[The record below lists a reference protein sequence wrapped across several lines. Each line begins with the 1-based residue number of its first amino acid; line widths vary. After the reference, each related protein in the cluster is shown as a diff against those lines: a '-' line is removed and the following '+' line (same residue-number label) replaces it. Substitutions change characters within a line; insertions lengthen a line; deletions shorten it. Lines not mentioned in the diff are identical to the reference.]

1 MIQPLTGG
9 SASPGEPLAAKRDSF
24 VPEEVLAAGK
34 LQARW
39 LNTRVCRP
47 AGAGRLLTA
56 LPREH
61 HEVLQDLDALS
72 DGSCR
77 KPMLSSTT
85 TISALVREQGAT
97 YRILP
102 EVHLPPRV
110 LLGV

>member
-1 MIQPLTGG
+1 MIQPLAGG

-39 LNTRVCRP
+39 LNTRVGRQV
-47 AGAGRLLTA
+47 GAGRLTA
-56 LPREH
+56 LLREH

-72 DGSCR
+72 DRSCR

-85 TISALVREQGAT
+85 TISALAREQGAA
-97 YRILP
+97 YKILP
-102 EVHLPPRV
+102 EVHLPPRF